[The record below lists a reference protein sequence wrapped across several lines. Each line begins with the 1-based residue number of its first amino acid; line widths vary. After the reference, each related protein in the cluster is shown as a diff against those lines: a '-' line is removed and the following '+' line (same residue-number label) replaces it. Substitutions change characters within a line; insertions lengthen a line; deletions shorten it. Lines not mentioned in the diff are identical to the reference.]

1 MPELDLSGIAPVT
14 DAEAARL
21 ASPAAFADLAAQIMA
36 TEAPAAQPSPAPMR
50 SFLFATGPTGP
61 TASDGSHP
69 RRRIALLAAIPV
81 ALAAVAALFVTV
93 LSPSAGGNGI
103 PVAGGS
109 PSVSQSAGTGTGAG
123 PNSQA
128 AIQAVSFTK
137 ENGYITVVIHNPY
150 ADSSWYN
157 ADFARHHLNITLSL
171 IAASPS
177 FVGAIEEMSTDSG
190 ATSNEIKLIGKSGNC
205 GEDGTGCVIGFR
217 VPVNFHGQASMAI
230 GRPTRP
236 GEQYETTGSAF
247 NKGEILYG
255 LKDQVYGHPLSH
267 VLALFAKHHVTVA
280 VCRNPANNNINPSK
294 APGDWYVQNVI
305 PWAPGQVLIWV
316 GPTQHATVSPPAPE
330 PTHTPE
336 SFPKSA
342 PRVKHLYVAEPS
354 AGTKTRGAAR

>member
-1 MPELDLSGIAPVT
+1 MTVMPELDLSGIATVT
-14 DAEAARL
+14 DAEVARL
-21 ASPAAFADLAAQIMA
+21 ASPAAFADLATQITA
-36 TEAPAAQPSPAPMR
+36 TEAPATRPGLARKR
-50 SFLFATGPTGP
+50 SFLSAAGLSTRGVP
-61 TASDGSHP
+61 ADGSRP
-69 RRRIALLAAIPV
+69 RRRIALLTAIPV
-81 ALAAVAALFVTV
+81 ALAAAAALFVTV
-93 LSPSAGGNGI
+93 LSPGGTGPAGGHGA

-109 PSVSQSAGTGTGAG
+109 PSVGSGSSPGTGTDTGTG

-137 ENGYITVVIHNPY
+137 QSGYITVVIRNPY
-150 ADSSWYN
+150 VDSSWYN
-157 ADFARHHLNITLSL
+157 ADFARHHLHITLSL

-190 ATSNEIKLIGKSGNC
+190 ATSNEIKLIGKSGSC

-255 LKDQVYGHPLSH
+255 LKDQVYGHPLSQ
-267 VLALFAKHHVTVA
+267 VLALFARHHVTVA

-305 PWAPGQVLIWV
+305 PWSPGQVIIWV
-316 GPTQHATVSPPAPE
+316 GPTQHAMVAPLASEPAPT
-330 PTHTPE
+330 PTHTP
-336 SFPKSA
+336 
-342 PRVKHLYVAEPS
+342 
-354 AGTKTRGAAR
+354 